1 MTEPATTAPTAA
13 EKLLQQGL
21 FHHRQGE
28 INLAMDRY
36 TEVLQRDPENA
47 DALYYVAVVACQEK
61 QFEQGVALARR
72 ALSLGARQARV
83 HNLLGQALDRLGEK
97 LEALKSFDAAL
108 AIDPNFAAA
117 HGNRANIL
125 ADAGLADA
133 ALQSFDRALALQ
145 PDALPDWINRG
156 NLLIELGRLDEALA
170 NFDKAHAIAPAD
182 TTVMVNRANVL
193 TRLGRLA
200 DALADYDRAVALEPK
215 FVQAHLHRGLA
226 LKYLGRFDEARAA
239 MERAV
244 ALDPKAHNAAHTL
257 AQLLLLTGDWSGG
270 LPLLEH
276 RASMTPPAYLPLD
289 FPRWNGEPPG
299 DYRLVV
305 LSEQGLGDNIQ
316 FGRYAALL
324 AGRGHAVTVLTRED
338 LAPLLRSLPDIE
350 KVVTTVEA
358 LAGDKRPV
366 RWVPLMS
373 LPALLHLRPNAIP
386 AQQPYL
392 SAEPARVAAWAQ
404 RLGPQGF
411 KIGIAWESTSW
422 LSAAPLAAFAPL
434 AEIPGVRL
442 VSLQKQGNEQI
453 GQVAFDTRVERVL
466 DEQDFSP
473 QALLD
478 TAALMANLDL
488 VVTIDA
494 MPAHLAGALGRPVF
508 LALHD
513 VAEWR
518 WLTNRADSP
527 WYPEMRLFRQ
537 DAARDWRPVF
547 AAIAKAAREMAARAA
562 AARPGEHSL
571 S

>member
-1 MTEPATTAPTAA
+1 MTDTPTAA
-13 EKLLQQGL
+13 PASSETLLQQGL

-47 DALYYVAVVACQEK
+47 DALYYVAVVACQEE

-72 ALSLGARQARV
+72 AISLGARQARV

-97 LEALKSFDAAL
+97 REALKSFDAAL
-108 AIDPNFAAA
+108 AIDPDFAVA

-125 ADAGLADA
+125 AEAGLADA

-156 NLLIELGRLDEALA
+156 SLLVELGRLDEALA
-170 NFDKAHAIAPAD
+170 NFDKAHAIALAD

-193 TRLGRLA
+193 TRLGRL
-200 DALADYDRAVALEPK
+200 DGALADYDRAVALQPK
-215 FVQAHLHRGLA
+215 FAQAHLHRGLV
-226 LKYLGRFDEARAA
+226 LKYLGRFDEARTA

-244 ALDPKAHNAAHTL
+244 ALDPKAHNAAYTL
-257 AQLLLLTGDWSGG
+257 TQLLLLTGDWSEG

-276 RASMTPPAYLPLD
+276 RDAMTPPAYLPLD

-316 FGRYAALL
+316 FSRYASLL

-338 LAPLLRSLPDIE
+338 LAPLLRSLPGIE
-350 KVVTTVEA
+350 AVVTSVNE
-358 LAGDKRPV
+358 LEGDSRPV

-373 LPALLHLRPNAIP
+373 LLALLHLKPNAIP
-386 AQQPYL
+386 AQAAYL
-392 SAEPARVAAWAQ
+392 SAEPARIATWAQ

-411 KIGIAWESTSW
+411 KIGIAWQDTNW

-453 GQVAFDTRVERVL
+453 GQVAFGARVERLL
-466 DEQDFSP
+466 DGHDFSP

-478 TAALMANLDL
+478 TAALIANLDL
-488 VVTIDA
+488 VVSIDA
-494 MPAHLAGALGRPVF
+494 MPAHLAGALRRPVF

-513 VAEWR
+513 VADWR
-518 WLTNRADSP
+518 WLTNRTDSP
-527 WYPEMRLFRQ
+527 WYPRMRLFRQ
-537 DAARDWRPVF
+537 DATRDWTPVF
-547 AAIAKAAREMAARAA
+547 AVIAKAVREMAAGADEG
-562 AARPGEHSL
+562 PPS
-571 S
+571 